1 MSRIFDYEGGFRN
14 ESVSIFAFQEN
25 VINECQNMDKPVGK
39 IRLVTRDPGHNK
51 LFAVSLYSFRRV
63 VNFCLKSV
71 TNFFSKSLYKHHS
84 QLPSNFILCYGP
96 KFLTFR
102 KFTFLLDLRVK
113 KSRKFLGP

>member
-1 MSRIFDYEGGFRN
+1 MTRIFDYEGRFRN
-14 ESVSIFAFQEN
+14 ESVIMFAFQEN
-25 VINECQNMDKPVGK
+25 IINECQNIGKPVGK

-51 LFAVSLYSFRRV
+51 LFALSLYSFRGV

-96 KFLTFR
+96 KF
-102 KFTFLLDLRVK
+102 FTFLKLTYLLI
-113 KSRKFLGP
+113 SE